1 MRRAI
6 EREGVRA
13 VLIEDTSTPG
23 AQAIKWKEKVLASKR
38 EVFVTVECTI
48 SSFLPG

>member
-1 MRRAI
+1 VRRAI
-6 EREGVRA
+6 ERQGVRA

-23 AQAIKWKEKVLASKR
+23 AQAIKWKERLLASKR
-38 EVFVTVECTI
+38 EVLATVKCTI